1 MFKFLGNLL
10 DSNERE
16 LKKLEPLVEAVNAHE
31 STTKKLSD
39 SKLREKTTEL
49 KKRLEK
55 GESLDDILPEAFAAV
70 REAARRAIGQRHFD
84 VQILGGVVL
93 HQGKISE
100 MKTGEGKT
108 LVATLPLYLNALAGK
123 GAHLIT
129 VNDYLARRDAEWM
142 GPIYHFLG
150 LSVGAINHEKSF
162 VFDPNPQAPEPSDEE
177 LKMDPEASLSPE
189 EEGLGVGK
197 FLREVSRKEAYLA
210 DITYGT
216 NNEYGFDYLRD
227 NMAADLAEMAQRPLH
242 YAIVDEVDS
251 ILIDEARTPLIISAP
266 SEEATEK
273 YYQFASLVDK
283 LVKDTDYAIDEKVR
297 SANLSEIGI
306 AKVER
311 TLGVANLY
319 ERDFDTVHHIEEA
332 LKAKTLYHKDKDYV
346 VRDGEVIIVDEFTGR
361 MLPGRRYSEGL
372 HQAIEAKEGV
382 AIQRESRTL
391 ATISFQNLFRLYEK
405 LAGMTGTAAT
415 SAEEFHKVYK
425 LDVVIIPTNKPMI
438 RTDFTD
444 SVYKTEKNK
453 WQAVAQEIEEKHK
466 KGQPILLGT
475 TSIEKNELISQ
486 LLKRKEI
493 PHEVLNAKNH
503 EREAQII
510 AKAGEKGEVT
520 VATNMAGRGVDIKL
534 GEGVVQLGGLHV
546 IGTERHEARRID
558 NQLRGR
564 TGRQGDPGSSRFFVS
579 LADDVMRL
587 FGGDAVAKIMDT
599 LRLPEDIPIENP
611 MVSKALESAQSKVEG
626 HNFDIRKRLVEYDD
640 VLNKQREIIYGLRRE
655 TLELG
660 DPTRKD
666 KEEAQAQLKERVLE
680 KIGGEIE
687 NIVNFSQA
695 ETKAL
700 DYDRMTSEFFTII
713 PFDEASQ
720 KKIREEI
727 EKLADAE
734 KIKEL
739 LGQLTNQI
747 YETREKQFGP
757 EISRQVEK
765 LVLLGTID
773 SLWINHLEDID
784 YLREGIGLRGYAARD
799 PLVEYK
805 GEAFKLFEDLIRTI
819 NYEVVHRIFKIQIA
833 PQGQRAAQSE
843 QQAAQTATSTGETV
857 TSSTAGTDNQPLNTE
872 TSTPASPAGGLNP
885 KKIGRNDPCPCG
897 SGLKWKKCGLIN
909 APQHKS

>member
-1 MFKFLGNLL
+1 
-10 DSNERE
+10 
-16 LKKLEPLVEAVNAHE
+16 
-31 STTKKLSD
+31 
-39 SKLREKTTEL
+39 
-49 KKRLEK
+49 
-55 GESLDDILPEAFAAV
+55 
-70 REAARRAIGQRHFD
+70 
-84 VQILGGVVL
+84 
-93 HQGKISE
+93 

-123 GAHLIT
+123 GAHLVT

-162 VFDPNPQAPEPSDEE
+162 VFDPNPQTREE
-177 LKMDPEASLSPE
+177 EQEAVKMDPEASLSPE
-189 EEGLGVGK
+189 AEGLGVGK
-197 FLREVSRKEAYLA
+197 FLREVSRKEAYAA

-216 NNEYGFDYLRD
+216 NNEFGFDYLRD
-227 NMAADLAEMAQRPLH
+227 NMATDLAEMVQRPLY

-273 YYQFASLVDK
+273 YYQFAALVDR
-283 LVKDTDYAIDEKVR
+283 LVRDTDYIIDEKVR
-297 SANLSEIGI
+297 AASLTEIGI

-311 TLGVANLY
+311 MLGVTNLY
-319 ERDFDTVHHIEEA
+319 ERDFETVHHIEEA
-332 LKAKTLYHKDKDYV
+332 LKAKTLYNKDKDYV
-346 VRDGEVIIVDEFTGR
+346 VKDGEVIIVDEFTGR

-382 AIQRESRTL
+382 TIQRESRTL

-425 LDVVIIPTNKPMI
+425 LDVVVIPTNEPMI
-438 RTDFTD
+438 RKDYPD
-444 SVYKTEKNK
+444 AVYKTEKAK
-453 WQAVAQEIEEKHK
+453 WQAVAREVDEKHK
-466 KGQPILLGT
+466 AGQPILLGT
-475 TSIEKNELISQ
+475 TSIEKNELISD
-486 LLKRKEI
+486 LLKRKGI

-510 AKAGEKGEVT
+510 AKAGQLGAVT

-534 GEGVVQLGGLHV
+534 GEGVVELGGLHV

-564 TGRQGDPGSSRFFVS
+564 AGRQGDPGSSRFFVS
-579 LADDVMRL
+579 LQDDIMRL
-587 FGGDAVAKIMDT
+587 FGGDTVAKIMET
-599 LRLPEDIPIENP
+599 LKIPEDIPIENP

-626 HNFDIRKRLVEYDD
+626 NNFDIRKRLVEYDD
-640 VLNKQREIIYGLRRE
+640 VLNKQREIIYGLRRQI
-655 TLELG
+655 LELG
-660 DPTRKD
+660 TPNTADGETAAAKLR
-666 KEEAQAQLKERVLE
+666 EMVME
-680 KIGGEIE
+680 KIEKEIE
-687 NIVNFSQA
+687 NIIALAQT
-695 ETKAL
+695 ETKQI
-700 DYDRMTSEFFTII
+700 DYDRLASEFFTII
-713 PFDEASQ
+713 PFDETSQ

-727 EKLADAE
+727 EKEGDAE

-739 LGQLTNQI
+739 FSKLTNQI
-747 YETREKQFGP
+747 YEAREKQLGP
-757 EISRQVEK
+757 EISRQIEK

-773 SLWINHLEDID
+773 SLWTNHLEDID

-805 GEAFKLFEDLIRTI
+805 AEAFKMFEDLMRSIDF
-819 NYEVVHRIFKIQIA
+819 EVVHRIFKIQIA
-833 PQGQRAAQSE
+833 PQGQRPAQA
-843 QQAAQTATSTGETV
+843 QQPTQTSTSAAETI
-857 TSSTAGTDNQPLNTE
+857 TSSSATTDQAPIPE
-872 TSTPASPAGGLNP
+872 HK

-897 SGLKWKKCGLIN
+897 SGLKWKKCGLVDNPIHQEN
-909 APQHKS
+909 MAKAKA